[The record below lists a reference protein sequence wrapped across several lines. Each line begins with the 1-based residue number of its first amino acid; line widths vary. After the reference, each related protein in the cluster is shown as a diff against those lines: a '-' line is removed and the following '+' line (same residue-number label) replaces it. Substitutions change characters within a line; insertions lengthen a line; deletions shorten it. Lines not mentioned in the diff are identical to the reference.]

1 MRILMVVA
9 CALLWSGKLSAQ
21 VPLTL
26 EGCLDRAVEENIQ
39 VQISELSVTSAEV
52 TYIQRKF
59 DFLPTVAANLPATKT
74 FGKTADIFT
83 NQIASSPWT
92 SQSSLGAT
100 FTVFRGLSKW
110 SELHNAEATLRANK
124 YSLEDLKN
132 DIRLNTAMAFFATM
146 YAADNLK
153 IGQERLALLEKQL
166 VNIQHQVDAG
176 SKTQGD
182 LYSLQAQLATERMN
196 AVNQQNAYDRSM
208 LDLVLLLNMDPAET
222 YEVQRPSLLD
232 TELEELEEVNAVFQ
246 AARLTNPG
254 VLKQEFA
261 ALAAKYA
268 IRTAKAAYYPTFNVT
283 FGLGSFFSTNSR
295 RFMGYGY
302 VDGIPQAIFG
312 PRIPIGEQLGDN
324 FSQSLNLVLSVPI
337 FTRGVFRQNQKI
349 AELNHETA
357 ELRVKSEELDLYR
370 TVQQAH
376 LDARAADARYAAS
389 KTQTESLTEA
399 LRYAQAR
406 YDAGMMDFVAYL
418 EVLNNHTRAAVER
431 TQSQYDRV
439 LKRKILDIYQGKPL
453 TF

>member
-1 MRILMVVA
+1 MLGVIAWMGAV
-9 CALLWSGKLSAQ
+9 GGHAQ
-21 VPLTL
+21 TPLTL
-26 EGCLDRAVEENIQ
+26 EGCLNRAVEANLQ
-39 VQISELSVTSAEV
+39 VQISAISVSSAEV

-132 DIRLNTAMAFFATM
+132 DIRLNTAVAFFATM
-146 YAADNLK
+146 YAGDNLK
-153 IGQERLALLEKQL
+153 IGKERLDLLEKQL
-166 VNIQHQVDAG
+166 DNLQHLVDAG
-176 SKTQGD
+176 TKTQGD

-196 AVNQQNAYDRSM
+196 AVNQQNAYDRSL
-208 LDLVLLLNMDPAET
+208 LDLVLLLNMDPAEQ
-222 YEVQRPSLLD
+222 YQIQRPELLD
-232 TELEELEEVNAVFQ
+232 SEVGELEDVNSIFQ
-246 AARLTNPG
+246 SARLTNPG

-283 FGLGSFFSTNSR
+283 FGLGSFFSTNTR
-295 RFMGYGY
+295 RFLGYGY
-302 VDGIPQAIFG
+302 VDNIPQAIFG
-312 PRIPIGEQLGDN
+312 ARIPVFEQLGDN
-324 FSQSLNLVLSVPI
+324 FSQSMSLSLTVPI
-337 FTRGVFRQNQKI
+337 FTRGLFRQNQKI
-349 AELNHETA
+349 AEFNHETA
-357 ELRVKSEELDLYR
+357 QLRVKSEELDLYR

-389 KTQTESLTEA
+389 QTQTESLTEA

-418 EVLNNHTRAAVER
+418 EVLNNHTGAAVER
-431 TQSQYDRV
+431 SQAQYDRV